1 MSRKMIDYKVENG
14 TITSIDGYELGG
26 GGGTAVEANPP
37 EEATQQLEKIKIDNI
52 TYSTSGGTN
61 NYNDLTNKPKL
72 TGFDKSVELS
82 GVTNINKIFP
92 IGIDQNKNLL
102 VIGGNSQNYLNITA
116 NGKFNGGGWG
126 TPYPD
131 NVNRAG
137 MNLRIIPSKS
147 TGGVSFG
154 FTASD
159 ESWVVIYPK
168 YLQSGGAGGRHFI
181 EIPINSVTDKESL
194 KFVLDNKVPDCP
206 TSEDG
211 TYTLKCSVSGGVATY
226 SWVKDA

>member
-14 TITSIDGYELGG
+14 TITSIDGYEVGG
-26 GGGTAVEANPP
+26 GGGTAVEANPQ
-37 EEATQQLEKIKIDNI
+37 EEATQQLDKIKIDNI

-72 TGFDKSVELS
+72 KGFENTVELS
-82 GVTNINKIFP
+82 GTTNINKVLP
-92 IGIDQNKNLL
+92 IGVDQGKMLL
-102 VIGGNSQNYLNITA
+102 YIGGNSGNFLHMTN
-116 NGKFNGGGWG
+116 NGNFSGGGWT

-131 NVNRAG
+131 NVKRAG
-137 MNLRIIPSKS
+137 MNLRLTPNYC

-159 ESWVVIYPK
+159 ESWVCIYPK
-168 YLQSGGAGGRHFI
+168 NLPKGGSGARHFI
-181 EIPINSVTDKESL
+181 EIPINSTTENENL

-206 TSEDG
+206 TSQDG

>member
-14 TITSIDGYELGG
+14 TITSIDGYRVG
-26 GGGTAVEANPP
+26 GGGTAVEANPQD
-37 EEATQQLEKIKIDNI
+37 EATQQLEKIKIDNI

-61 NYNDLTNKPKL
+61 NYDDLTNKPKL
-72 TGFDKSVELS
+72 SGFLNSVELS
-82 GVTNINKIFP
+82 GTTNINKIFP
-92 IGIDQNKNLL
+92 IGVDQNRNLL
-102 VIGGNSQNYLNITA
+102 VIGGNSGNYLNITA
-116 NGKFNGGGWG
+116 NGKFSGGGWS

-131 NVNRAG
+131 NVSRAG
-137 MNLRIIPSKS
+137 MNIRLTPNYC

-159 ESWVVIYPK
+159 ESWVCIYPK
-168 YLQSGGAGGRHFI
+168 NLPKVGTSARHFI
-181 EIPINSVTDKESL
+181 EIPINSTTENENL

>member
-1 MSRKMIDYKVENG
+1 MSKRMVDLKVENG
-14 TITSIDGYELGG
+14 NITSIDGHEV
-26 GGGTAVEANPP
+26 GGGTAVEANPQ

-52 TYSTSGGTN
+52 TYSTSGTN
-61 NYNDLTNKPKL
+61 NYIDLTNKPKL
-72 TGFDKSVELS
+72 SGFKNSVELS
-82 GVTNINKIFP
+82 GTTDINKVLP
-92 IGIDQNKNLL
+92 IGVDQGKMLL
-102 VIGGNSQNYLNITA
+102 VIGGNSGNYLHMTN
-116 NGKFNGGGWG
+116 NGNFDGGGWA

-131 NVNRAG
+131 NVKRAG
-137 MNLRIIPSKS
+137 MNLRITTKYC

-159 ESWVVIYPK
+159 ESWVCIYPK
-168 YLQSGGAGGRHFI
+168 NLPKGGSGARHFI
-181 EIPINSVTDKESL
+181 EIPINSVTNNENL